1 MTDGLVHDQM
11 ADGTLQ
17 LVIDR
22 VDEEGVNAHCLLL
35 DADMSALSCGREGED
50 EGKGE
55 V

>member
-1 MTDGLVHDQM
+1 M

-35 DADMSALSCGREGED
+35 DADMSACLELW
-50 EGKGE
+50 KGGGG
-55 V
+55 